1 MNRVLTMSALLA
13 LSTTTQAL
21 TPAGTEIINQASAE
35 YIAPESMTP
44 STAVSNV
51 IRTVVQAVCS
61 VSVTPDGTVAQP
73 GQSAALLPGEG
84 AIFTYTV
91 VNTGNTTEAFPSR
104 SSRRPGPSSPARASS
119 TTATATAAPTRTNPP

>member
-1 MNRVLTMSALLA
+1 MNRVLTTMSALLA

-35 YIAPESMTP
+35 YIAPESGTP

-73 GQSAALLPGEG
+73 GQSAALLPGEAPRFLDLIPIRFG
-84 AIFTYTV
+84 MSQDDHYHVPLLISPFGYSTYR
-91 VNTGNTTEAFPSR
+91 GS
-104 SSRRPGPSSPARASS
+104 
-119 TTATATAAPTRTNPP
+119 